1 MSAVLSFSLFYL
13 SFTPLWISIIFVDAM
28 SLVKGS
34 TAVWTEI
41 ISIASIVVV
50 MLCCLIVL
58 VCIFNSK
65 NRDGV
70 QKYRIAAVREE
81 KSITVEFLLS
91 YILPLFAYDFTL
103 WEGVVLFLVF
113 FITLGVLCI
122 KHNYFC
128 VNIVLELLG
137 YGFYQCDLIN
147 EDDVKFTKTVISKKK
162 LNGCISTT
170 IAIRSINNE
179 FSVELSG

>member
-1 MSAVLSFSLFYL
+1 MSAILSFSLFYL
-13 SFTPLWISIIFVDAM
+13 SFTPLWISIIFVDSM

-41 ISIASIVVV
+41 VSIASIVVV
-50 MLCCLIVL
+50 MLCSLIVV
-58 VCIFNSK
+58 VCTFNSK

-103 WEGVVLFLVF
+103 WEGVVLFLIF
-113 FITLGVLCI
+113 FITLGFLCI

-128 VNIVLELLG
+128 VNVVLELLD
-137 YGFYQCDLIN
+137 YGFYQCELIN
-147 EDDVKFTKTVISKKK
+147 EDDVRLTKTIISKKK

-170 IAIRSINNE
+170 IAIRAINNE
-179 FSVELSG
+179 FSIEMAC

>member
-1 MSAVLSFSLFYL
+1 MSAILSFSLFFL
-13 SFTPLWISIIFVDAM
+13 SFTPLWISIVFVDAM
-28 SLVKGS
+28 SLIRGNTEVG
-34 TAVWTEI
+34 TEI
-41 ISIASIVVV
+41 ISIITIVVV
-50 MLCCLIVL
+50 MLFSLIVL
-58 VCIFNSK
+58 VCAFNSK
-65 NRDGV
+65 KRDGV
-70 QKYRIAAVREE
+70 QKYRITAVREE

-147 EDDVKFTKTVISKKK
+147 EDDVKLTETIISKKK
-162 LNGCISTT
+162 LNGCVSTT
-170 IAIRSINNE
+170 ISIRPINNE
-179 FSVELSG
+179 FSIEMTC